1 MVQKGKSAL
10 IEIPDF
16 HTDKKLGDSKRWNQF
31 NNTLFTQ
38 EQKLTQEALIA
49 ANICGIDPSE
59 I

>member
-1 MVQKGKSAL
+1 L